1 VEEIPLSHTK
11 RQSNVGTYFSMEDIP
26 LGKSRRESHSDRP
39 VQVLSF
45 LSYVQKIPLKHI
57 GAAMATQNVNFRLR
71 TRHPSKERI
80 VE

>member
-11 RQSNVGTYFSMEDIP
+11 RHSNVGTYFSTEDIP

-39 VQVLSF
+39 VQVLS
-45 LSYVQKIPLKHI
+45 YVQKIPLKHT

>member
-1 VEEIPLSHTK
+1 MEEIPLSHTK

-39 VQVLSF
+39 VQVLS
-45 LSYVQKIPLKHI
+45 YVQKIPLKHI